1 MIKGFKMSEEIT
13 IVQSITSGTEA
24 CDYYLDDKG
33 HIYKIETGKT
43 NELTFLRQKI
53 NIVIPDDD

>member
-1 MIKGFKMSEEIT
+1 MSEEIT

-33 HIYKIETGKT
+33 HVYKIETGKT

-53 NIVIPDDD
+53 NIVIPDYD